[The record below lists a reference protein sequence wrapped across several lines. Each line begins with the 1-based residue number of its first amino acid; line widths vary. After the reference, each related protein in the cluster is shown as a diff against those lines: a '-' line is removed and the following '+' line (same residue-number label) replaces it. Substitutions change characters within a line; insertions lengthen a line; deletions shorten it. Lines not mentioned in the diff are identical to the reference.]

1 MVKTIF
7 ISSLAALLV
16 IAIGLSAFNV
26 LAGNQPEAQQLAP
39 VVENAATNT
48 GEAVAGQE
56 TVVQADA
63 ADQAAVQVEVA
74 APAENLSTGAAYP
87 TGAQG
92 AGGQGTGGQGGG
104 YRGGQSGG
112 QGGGN
117 RRSQSGTG
125 SGAQGTTGIPQP
137 QNGMTGLVTY
147 SGTVSAYG
155 MPQFTL
161 LTSDGQAILTQ
172 LGNQSYVASLGLVLQ
187 DGDAVTVTG
196 FVDSSGA
203 LAVTS
208 ITNQSTGETYTLRDG
223 TSGRPAWAGG
233 GRQ

>member
-1 MVKTIF
+1 MLKTII
-7 ISSLAALLV
+7 ISGLAAVLV
-16 IAIGLSAFNV
+16 IAIGFSAFNV
-26 LAGNQPEAQQLAP
+26 LAGNQPKAQQLAP

-74 APAENLSTGAAYP
+74 APAENLSTDAAYP
-87 TGAQG
+87 TGA
-92 AGGQGTGGQGGG
+92 QGTGGQGGG

-112 QGGGN
+112 QGGGT

-147 SGTVSAYG
+147 SGTVSAYA

-196 FVDSSGA
+196 FIDSSGA

-208 ITNQSTGETYTLRDG
+208 ITIQSTGETFTLRDA

-233 GRQ
+233 RGQ